1 MTAKEKKRAEK
12 LIDHPDFP
20 FAFALMNQM
29 MTPFL
34 AEFCWR
40 GLDRI
45 LSTGVLA
52 SSKTK
57 RRKILPFK
65 AIKTSRRKR

>member
-20 FAFALMNQM
+20 FAFALMNQT

-45 LSTGVLA
+45 LSTAVLVPLQD
-52 SSKTK
+52 KTQEN
-57 RRKILPFK
+57 LAF
-65 AIKTSRRKR
+65 